1 MGFLDDLKKA
11 GKEIARSLKD
21 IKTAPFVQ
29 EMCKT
34 TANMYR
40 LGWDERN
47 GGNISYLLKE
57 EEVAE
62 YLDLNNAIRTIP
74 LMGVNEEDFDAGP
87 LEGKIFIVTGTGK
100 YFKNVESDPE
110 TNLGIVRIGKGGKN
124 VELLWG
130 YKDGGRPTSEFPA
143 HMMSHIA
150 RLSVD
155 PENRVVMHS
164 HPTHTLA
171 MNFVHEL
178 DEKKFT
184 HTLWEM
190 CTECIVVFPEGVG
203 VLPWML
209 CGTSEIGKAT
219 AEKMKEFRLVVWAMH
234 GIYGAGKTMDETFG
248 LIETVEKAAQIYMLT
263 AHLPRV
269 NTIKDADILKLLELF
284 KVEKYRRDF
293 LNLD

>member
-1 MGFLDDLKKA
+1 MGFLDDIKRA
-11 GKEIARSLKD
+11 GKDLARSLKD
-21 IKTAPFVQ
+21 VKEAPFVA

-34 TANMYR
+34 ASNMYR

-57 EEVAE
+57 EEVAQ
-62 YLDLNNAIRTIP
+62 YLDLNEVIRTIP
-74 LMGVNEEDFDAGP
+74 LMGVNEVDFDASP

-110 TNLGIVRIGKGGKN
+110 TNLGIVRIGKGGKE

-130 YKDGGRPTSEFPA
+130 FKDGGRPTSEFPA
-143 HMMSHIA
+143 HMMSHMA

-164 HPTHTLA
+164 HPTNTLA

-209 CGTSEIGKAT
+209 CGTTEIGKAT

-234 GIYGAGKTMDETFG
+234 GIYGAGKTLDETFG

-269 NTIKDADILKLLELF
+269 NTIKDEDMLKLLELF
-284 KVEKYRRDF
+284 GVKNYRKDF
-293 LNLD
+293 LNLK